1 MDDRSIGKRHPGRRL
16 RCVTRTLEELHL
28 SFRAFNYRNTTM
40 SVLLETSAG
49 DITIDL
55 YVDEAPKAC
64 EK

>member
-1 MDDRSIGKRHPGRRL
+1 MGAVDKSER
-16 RCVTRTLEELHL
+16 VTRASTFGAL
-28 SFRAFNYRNTTM
+28 FATTTEKM